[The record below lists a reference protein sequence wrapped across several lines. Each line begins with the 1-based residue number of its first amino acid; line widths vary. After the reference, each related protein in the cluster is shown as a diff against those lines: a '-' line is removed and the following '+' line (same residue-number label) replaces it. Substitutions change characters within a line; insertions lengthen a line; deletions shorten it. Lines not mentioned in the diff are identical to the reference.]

1 MKKLCMLF
9 TLLVMIGASAAQEDP
24 VKKGPEATTKKDGQ
38 DFPKMPPG
46 APTYK
51 VAMSIYELQDGKRI
65 NQRDY
70 SLLVVADDHSGNR
83 LKIGTKTPLSVD
95 SDKITYA
102 DVGFEME
109 CSLVEASNNRVVL
122 RFDLNISSFAIPE
135 QNTDPRTAGL
145 RPVLRGVTQRFRA
158 ALTPGKP
165 QIVTSVDDVNSN
177 KRMQV
182 EVTATKVE

>member
-9 TLLVMIGASAAQEDP
+9 MLFVAMSTVAAQEDP
-24 VKKGPEATTKKDGQ
+24 GKKGQEAAKKDSQ
-38 DFPKMPPG
+38 EALPRLPAMP
-46 APTYK
+46 PTYK
-51 VAMSIYELQDGKRI
+51 LAISIYELQEGKRI

-70 SLLVVADDHSGNR
+70 SLLLQADDRGGNK
-83 LKIGTKTPLSVD
+83 LKIGTRAPITVANDSV
-95 SDKITYA
+95 TYT
-102 DVGFEME
+102 DVGLDVE
-109 CSLVEASNNRVVL
+109 CSLVETANNKVAVRV
-122 RFDLNISSFAIPE
+122 DLTLTSFAIPE

-165 QIVTSVDDVNSN
+165 QVVTSVDDVNSN

-182 EVTATKVE
+182 EITATRVE